1 LSMLWEA
8 CPRTEEMWSLDD
20 RKNYVNRLSRL
31 EGQIRGISR
40 MIEEDRGC
48 QDVVTQLSA
57 VKAGI
62 DKVITLMVTENLLS
76 CVTEENMEE
85 QKDKVEAA
93 LKLIFKSRG

>member
-1 LSMLWEA
+1 ME
-8 CPRTEEMWSLDD
+8 D
-20 RKNYVNRLSRL
+20 RKVYINRLSRV

-62 DKVITLMVTENLLS
+62 DKIITMMVTENLMS
-76 CVTEENMEE
+76 CVANENADD
-85 QKDKVEAA
+85 QRDKVEAA
-93 LKLIFKSRG
+93 LKLIFKSR

>member
-1 LSMLWEA
+1 ME
-8 CPRTEEMWSLDD
+8 D
-20 RKNYVNRLSRL
+20 RKVYMNRLSRV

-62 DKVITLMVTENLLS
+62 DKIITMMVTENLMS
-76 CVTEENMEE
+76 CVANENADD
-85 QKDKVEAA
+85 QRDKVEAA
-93 LKLIFKSRG
+93 LKLIFKSR

>member
-1 LSMLWEA
+1 MLNLE
-8 CPRTEEMWSLDD
+8 D
-20 RKNYVNRLSRL
+20 RKVYINRLSRV

-62 DKVITLMVTENLLS
+62 DKIITMMVTENLMS
-76 CVTEENMEE
+76 CVANENADD
-85 QKDKVEAA
+85 QRDKVEAA
-93 LKLIFKSRG
+93 LKLIFKSR